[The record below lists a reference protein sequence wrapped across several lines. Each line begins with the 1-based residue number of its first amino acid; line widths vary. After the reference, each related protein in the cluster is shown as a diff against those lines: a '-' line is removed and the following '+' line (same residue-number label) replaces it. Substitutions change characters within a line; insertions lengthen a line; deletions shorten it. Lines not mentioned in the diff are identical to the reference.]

1 MKDELVVGDPGTL
14 HGTSCSSDSSA
25 SSGSGQAPQ
34 KAVHKHGG
42 ACCDGHHHHRHP
54 NDRTSLLASILPI
67 IACALCP
74 ACLGI
79 WAQVLSVV
87 GLGVV
92 ITETQHHVLL
102 VVAIAIAFLMSAYRF
117 VRTSL
122 LGPFVLTI
130 VGCVSLGASHV
141 LAEEN
146 HLLSWL
152 SIAIILSASIWQ
164 RRAERGNGHPEAEAT
179 FHRPPSEVA

>member
-1 MKDELVVGDPGTL
+1 MKDQLVVRDPAAQ
-14 HGTSCSSDSSA
+14 HGASCATDA
-25 SSGSGQAPQ
+25 DRTP
-34 KAVHKHGG
+34 KADRHKHG
-42 ACCDGHHHHRHP
+42 ADCCNGHHHHP
-54 NDRTSLLASILPI
+54 QKDRTSLLGSILPI

-79 WAQVLSVV
+79 WAQVLSIVGV
-87 GLGVV
+87 GLV

-102 VVAIAIAFLMSAYRF
+102 VVAITTAFLMSAYRF

-130 VGCVSLGASHV
+130 VGCASLGASHV
-141 LAEEN
+141 LAEEI

-152 SIAIILSASIWQ
+152 SIAIILSASLWQ
-164 RRAERGNGHPEAEAT
+164 RRAERGVRHPEAEAA
-179 FHRPPSEVA
+179 FHRAPNEVA